1 VIPVVRSE
9 AEIVDVVRGWKAQ
22 GHSVAFVPTMGSLHE
37 GHRALVVA
45 AHGVADRVVVSIFV
59 NPLQFGPSEDFER
72 YPRNVDQDL
81 AFLSDAP
88 VDVLFCP
95 STEQVYP
102 AGADATSRVTAGPV
116 GDTFEGATRPGHF
129 DGVLTVVKRLCG
141 MVAPDYLVMGQ
152 KDAQQVFLV
161 THMARQWQP
170 SVEVVPVATVRTAD
184 GLALSSRNA
193 YLSGEQ
199 RKSALA
205 ISAALRAAGGQSC
218 GHRALEAAQ
227 AILLPASGLELDY
240 LAIVDPHT
248 FGTRADGATGGEGLM
263 IVAAQVGSTRLIDN
277 ALLTFGD

>member
-1 VIPVVRSE
+1 VIPVARSE
-9 AEIVDVVRGWKAQ
+9 AEIADVVRGWKAQ

-45 AHGVADRVVVSIFV
+45 ADGVADRVVVSIFV

-72 YPRNVDQDL
+72 YPRNVDQDV

-95 STEQVYP
+95 STEEVYP
-102 AGADATSRVTAGPV
+102 AGADVTSRVTAGPV

-129 DGVLTVVKRLCG
+129 DGVLTVVRRLCD
-141 MVAPDYLVMGQ
+141 MVAPDYLVMGE

-161 THMARQWQP
+161 THVASRWQP
-170 SVEVVPVATVRTAD
+170 PVEVVPVGTVRADD

-193 YLSGEQ
+193 YLSGVE
-199 RKSALA
+199 RHSALA
-205 ISAALRAAGGQSC
+205 IPAALRAAGGQSF

-227 AILLPASGLELDY
+227 AILLQASGLELDY

-248 FGTRADGATGGEGLM
+248 FGTRADEATGGEGLM
-263 IVAAQVGSTRLIDN
+263 IVAARVGSTRLIDN
-277 ALLTFGD
+277 ALLTFGH